1 MRGKLQIEAFPGV
14 TASSKHYSLSQS
26 MIVSCVRL
34 KSTNFTIR
42 AKIQGTHLKLKEN
55 LCRLSGCQTNALNM
69 L

>member
-1 MRGKLQIEAFPGV
+1 MCDCII
-14 TASSKHYSLSQS
+14 KHYSLRQS

-34 KSTNFTIR
+34 KSRNFTIR

-55 LCRLSGCQTNALNM
+55 LYRLSECQTNALNM